1 MYKILILGGSRYN
14 VLAIQSIKAS
24 GKYVICLDKNVQ
36 AEGRLYADEFYP
48 IDFSDKDLV
57 YQIAKEKSVNAIIPT
72 NDWGVVPAAYA
83 SKKLGLLFLEENIA
97 RIATNK
103 YLMRKT
109 WAENGIPIPWFKR
122 ISDLKDLDTVQLKFP
137 CIFKPEDSRVA
148 GSRGVIAVY
157 SKNEVQDAYMF
168 AKQYSENILIEELL
182 VGEEHSA
189 EILIENGN
197 YHVIAI
203 SDKVKTPY
211 PYRVDKEVVYP
222 TYKKEEAL
230 VSLKTAII
238 NAVKA
243 LGINIGAAHL
253 ELCATNDGRFIP
265 FEIGARCGG
274 GGTPNPIIKYV
285 TGIDMM
291 VQFCHVLLGEKVDF
305 TSEPL
310 MRDCVYHF
318 ITPEEGTVQ
327 EIDLEYLNSNET
339 ILDYSI
345 FLSVGDYAKKVKEGP
360 DRAGFVI
367 SKTRHFN
374 SDQIIKVQQNYAVT

>member
-1 MYKILILGGSRYN
+1 MKRILILGGNRYN
-14 VLAIQSIKAS
+14 VLAIESIKKNGMYA
-24 GKYVICLDKNVQ
+24 ICIDRDTQ
-36 AEGRLYADEFYP
+36 AEARLYANEFYC
-48 IDFSDKDLV
+48 IDFSKKELV
-57 YQIAKEKSVNAIIPT
+57 YEIAKNKEVDAIIPT
-72 NDWGVVPAAYA
+72 NDWGVISAAYA
-83 SKKLGLLFLEENIA
+83 SERLGLLFINEKVAE
-97 RIATNK
+97 IATDK
-103 YLMRKT
+103 YLMRTT
-109 WAENGIPIPWFKR
+109 WLNQGIDMPWFKQ
-122 ISDLKDLDTVQLKFP
+122 ISELNEIDVNQLTYP
-137 CIFKPEDSRVA
+137 CIFKPQDSRVA
-148 GSRGVIAVY
+148 GSRGVKVVY
-157 SKNEVQDAYMF
+157 SKNDVSEAYQF
-168 AKQYSENILIEELL
+168 AKQYSKNILIEELL
-182 VGEEHSA
+182 VGKEHSA

-222 TYKKEEAL
+222 TYKKEEEL

-291 VQFCHVLLGEKVDF
+291 VEFCHVLLGEKVDF
-305 TSEPL
+305 PSEPL
-310 MRDCVYHF
+310 MKDCVYHF

-327 EIDLEYLNSNET
+327 EIDLKYLNSNET

-374 SDQIIKVQQNYAVT
+374 SDHIIKVH